1 MYTALPVNEFLDRL
15 ASAEPVPGGGS
26 SAALAG
32 ATGAGLVSMVCRL
45 TLGKKGYEAAAETL
59 EAVLPE
65 ADALRVELLELL
77 EADTQVYGRVMA
89 AYRLPRATAEEKVAR
104 RAAQQEALREAAAV
118 PLTIAE
124 RCARV
129 VALAL
134 PAAELGNTWAVTD
147 AGAGALLAASA
158 AHAALL
164 NVEIN
169 LASITDAGYAAELR
183 RRMAA
188 VTDGLDEVCARVQAA
203 AHDRMSG

>member
-1 MYTALPVNEFLDRL
+1 MYTALPVSEFLDRL

-45 TLGKKGYEAAAETL
+45 TLGKKGYEAAAEAL
-59 EAVLPE
+59 AAVLPE
-65 ADALRVELLELL
+65 ADALRAELQALLE
-77 EADTQVYGRVMA
+77 EDTRVYGRVMA
-89 AYRLPRATAEEKVAR
+89 AYRLPRATAEEKAAR
-104 RAAQQEALREAAAV
+104 RAAQQAALREAAAV
-118 PLTIAE
+118 PLSIAE

-147 AGAGALLAASA
+147 AGAGALLAAA
-158 AHAALL
+158 AARAALL

-169 LASITDAGYAAELR
+169 LAAIADADYVAELQ

-188 VTDGLDEVCARVQAA
+188 ATDGLDEACARVQAA
-203 AHDRMSG
+203 ARARMGA